1 MSRELSLHQT
11 IWPAPRSLH
20 ETFPAAEEA
29 QVLLVH
35 GEPASLEP
43 LQLALQQEGFTVN
56 EAGWLAEL
64 LDYLREP
71 LDSCSPTNL
80 PDLFVADLDTLG
92 SSGSLEVL
100 SAVCSAGAGA
110 RLIVLASAPNA
121 ALRRQVEELPSA
133 LLLEKP
139 CTDDDRYLALGLLR
153 PC

>member
-1 MSRELSLHQT
+1 M
-11 IWPAPRSLH
+11 
-20 ETFPAAEEA
+20 
-29 QVLLVH
+29 LLVH

-71 LDSCSPTNL
+71 LDSCSPTDL

-139 CTDDDRYLALGLLR
+139 CTDDDSATWRWVSSGRVEDSGGPAHLHAWNGSHGVGEH
-153 PC
+153 